1 MSQSSQPLSSLAF
14 HYMRSY
20 HVCSCNSCALPSSFL
35 LYAPSARGDQ
45 HPHQDEKRQHLPCR
59 PGRLPPFNLKCL
71 KETSALSSLT
81 SGFAESNEKIYIT
94 ETCKIQVILQMT
106 KENEYEPSIEQST
119 GEHKQHFPKISQ
131 IDERYP
137 LDRPSI
143 VSISLPLRRRHEAD
157 RSS

>member
-20 HVCSCNSCALPSSFL
+20 HVCSWLVVLAPCPPPFSCML
-35 LYAPSARGDQ
+35 LQRAAQ

-81 SGFAESNEKIYIT
+81 SGFAESNEKIYIYNRN
-94 ETCKIQVILQMT
+94 LQNT
-106 KENEYEPSIEQST
+106 SNFTDDE
-119 GEHKQHFPKISQ
+119 GE
-131 IDERYP
+131 
-137 LDRPSI
+137 
-143 VSISLPLRRRHEAD
+143 
-157 RSS
+157 